1 MPTTNQKKNTQ
12 SIDDL
17 NSYIHVIHPSV
28 WLLIVAMISI
38 LIGILVWS
46 FFGHVNKQVDATV
59 YVTND
64 ETFCY
69 INHEDSENI
78 KTGMLV
84 TYASTSGELTDILD
98 STDEIDTYLI
108 QANTSVQEG
117 YYEGIIVYEVISPI
131 SFLLD

>member
-46 FFGHVNKQVDATV
+46 FFGHINKQVDATV

-64 ETFCY
+64 ETICY

-98 STDEIDTYLI
+98 STDEIDTYLV
-108 QANTSVQEG
+108 QTNTSVQEG